1 MHEHRINY
9 QQNFIA
15 GWYNPDFKI
24 LDDLIEYY
32 QNADHKSAGKTYFEG
47 EPVVDVRAKDSTD
60 CAIKDPILKDRY
72 IQYLQSVIDLYII
85 KYPFCNE
92 YEPWTIVE
100 NIQVQH
106 YQPNGGFFS
115 WHTERG
121 TMNVLDRHLVF
132 MTYLNTV
139 TDQGETEFYHQ
150 NIKIQPEKGLTI
162 IWPADWTF
170 THRGISSTSQ
180 EKYVVTGW
188 FNYVS
193 PT

>member
-9 QQNFIA
+9 SQNFIA
-15 GWYNPDFKI
+15 GWYNPDFSI
-24 LDDLIEYY
+24 LDTLVDYHKS
-32 QNADHKSAGKTYFEG
+32 ADHKGPGKFYFKG
-47 EPVVDVRAKDSTD
+47 EKLVDPTTKNSVD
-60 CAIKDPILKDRY
+60 CMIRDPELRSKY
-72 IQYLQSVIDLYII
+72 VQYLQSALDLYII

-100 NIQVQH
+100 TIQIQC
-106 YQPNGGFFS
+106 YQPGGGFFS

-121 TMNVLDRHLVF
+121 TMDVLDRHLVF

-170 THRGISSTSQ
+170 THRGIPSPSQ
-180 EKYVVTGW
+180 EKYIVTGW
-188 FNYVS
+188 LNYVS